1 MIEMFSGFDVPDQ
14 LEFDSINTNYS
25 LTTGRFGGSA
35 ALGPQFQKT
44 LTSVTTRI
52 IGLAFYVNSVY
63 PPMGHLFN
71 LLIIHYQFKYQ

>member
-14 LEFDSINTNYS
+14 LEFDSINTSYS

-52 IGLAFYVNSVY
+52 IGLAFYADVISPIWGIY
-63 PPMGHLFN
+63 S
-71 LLIIHYQFKYQ
+71 IY